1 MLAILDHL
9 LASLDRA
16 TTRADETSPV
26 LVFESLLVSVVLI
39 ILLYMGLG
47 HIYKMRRLESEDR
60 NLVLK
65 VVERMNR
72 SSPGRLEAERAF
84 KWLSKGGQK

>member
-9 LASLDRA
+9 LASLDSATARA
-16 TTRADETSPV
+16 VETNPV
-26 LVFESLLVSVVLI
+26 LVFESLLVSAVLI
-39 ILLYMGLG
+39 ILLYVGLG

-60 NLVLK
+60 KAVLK

-72 SSPGRLEAERAF
+72 AGLDRVEPERAF
-84 KWLSKGGQK
+84 KWLGEGGQK